1 MKIGEKIKYF
11 RTAHNMTQEQL
22 SKESGISLNTLR
34 KYEACE
40 RNPKSE
46 QLLKLSGALGISI
59 NIFMDFDIHTA
70 SDVLSLIFKMNEQLD
85 MKFHYN
91 ENPDGTVAAE
101 SLSIS
106 FEHPLINQKLASYL
120 SFLKK
125 ASDAGTS
132 YSQQSLFE
140 LENQLL
146 DDNTEIH
153 KDTESADIQQDIQDE
168 NLTDPSYQK
177 LQSLLMGC
185 TSKELEYILKS
196 AQILVECSRY
206 K

>member
-1 MKIGEKIKYF
+1 M
-11 RTAHNMTQEQL
+11 
-22 SKESGISLNTLR
+22 
-34 KYEACE
+34 
-40 RNPKSE
+40 
-46 QLLKLSGALGISI
+46 
-59 NIFMDFDIHTA
+59 
-70 SDVLSLIFKMNEQLD
+70 
-85 MKFHYN
+85 
-91 ENPDGTVAAE
+91 
-101 SLSIS
+101 
-106 FEHPLINQKLASYL
+106 
-120 SFLKK
+120 KK

-196 AQILVECSRY
+196 AQILVECSRF